1 MVKRVLVSGGAGF
14 LGSHLC
20 DRLIEQGHKV
30 ICLDNLFTSE
40 KSNIQHLMSHPH
52 FEFVR
57 HDVIDPYKAEVD
69 WIFNLA
75 CPAAPGHY
83 QYNPI
88 KTIKTSVMGAINM
101 LGLCKRLGGRIMH
114 ASTSEVYGSAK
125 FVPITEEHPLQGQS
139 PYAASK
145 IAADQLV
152 YSFHASFDL
161 PTVTIR
167 PFNTFGPRQ
176 SQRAVIPSII
186 TQILS
191 GAEEIELG
199 ALTPTRDFSFVD
211 DTVQGFVKALS
222 ADGIFGQTIN
232 LGSGFEVSIGQ
243 TFDLIS
249 KILGQTVII
258 NKSKE
263 RLRPETSE
271 VDRLMSENARAKMA
285 LNWKPKYASLIGFED
300 GLRVVRRRG
309 ELMQEA
315 CESSSGGMAAIVGLD
330 EEAVR
335 GVCEQAGVS
344 LANLNCPG
352 QIVLSGDADKME
364 AACEAAKAAGAK
376 RAIPLPV
383 AGAYHSPLM
392 QPAQAGLA
400 EALAKVELREPSVPV
415 YSNVTGQAHAGAA
428 SIAGTMVDQVTSS
441 VRWEA
446 CIRAMI
452 ADGVTR
458 FIELGPGT
466 ALTGFMRRIDRGLE
480 VLNVADNDSLAKSA
494 EALNA

>member
-1 MVKRVLVSGGAGF
+1 MAKTALLFAGQGAQVVGMGRDLAEAHPTAKSLFAEADEALGYGLSEICFSGPEEELVRTEHAQPAIYLVGWIALQLLREQAPSISFEATAGLS
-14 LGSHLC
+14 LG
-20 DRLIEQGHKV
+20 E
-30 ICLDNLFTSE
+30 FT
-40 KSNIQHLMSHPH
+40 
-52 FEFVR
+52 
-57 HDVIDPYKAEVD
+57 A
-69 WIFNLA
+69 LA
-75 CPAAPGHY
+75 
-83 QYNPI
+83 
-88 KTIKTSVMGAINM
+88 
-101 LGLCKRLGGRIMH
+101 
-114 ASTSEVYGSAK
+114 
-125 FVPITEEHPLQGQS
+125 
-139 PYAASK
+139 
-145 IAADQLV
+145 AAD
-152 YSFHASFDL
+152 A
-161 PTVTIR
+161 
-167 PFNTFGPRQ
+167 
-176 SQRAVIPSII
+176 
-186 TQILS
+186 
-191 GAEEIELG
+191 
-199 ALTPTRDFSFVD
+199 
-211 DTVQGFVKALS
+211 
-222 ADGIFGQTIN
+222 
-232 LGSGFEVSIGQ
+232 
-243 TFDLIS
+243 
-249 KILGQTVII
+249 
-258 NKSKE
+258 
-263 RLRPETSE
+263 
-271 VDRLMSENARAKMA
+271 
-285 LNWKPKYASLIGFED
+285 IGFED

-315 CESSSGGMAAIVGLD
+315 CEASSGGMAAIVGLD

-352 QIVLSGDADKME
+352 QIVLSGDADKMD

-392 QPAQAGLA
+392 QPSQAGLA

-415 YSNVTGQAHAGAA
+415 YSNVTGQAHVGAA